1 MAADYSKPTTGS
13 NYTTFPTEIRDN
25 VDASL
30 TQLRGFTNAQG
41 TARNV
46 PTNAI
51 QWDDTNKR
59 WNYWDGDSFEPL
71 LSTTETLNL
80 SCNIN
85 ATGLKLG
92 DKTNTSNKVTL
103 GTNGDAW
110 IGHSGS
116 NFQIHNDTG
125 NSYFDAAANVILRAG
140 GTTKG
145 LECIGSGT
153 TTLFHNG
160 NSRFSTGD
168 TNNVSNAPL
177 DVNGTLTCDHILSID
192 ATSAASSIEVGKGRS
207 GNNSSYVDLISAAS
221 EGDYNA
227 RLIKASGADGELQL
241 TNKGTGTF
249 YLVQQQA
256 GALELKTSNS
266 TAMHID
272 SDQNVSIGTT
282 INLGLFDVA
291 SASTPEVYIHSTANS
306 SNDCKLHLRGSRTNS
321 TTTDLVQILFE
332 TNDNANTGVYA
343 QGSAIAKISA
353 GKGQA
358 NTNKGQLYFST
369 VRTSGSTPSIAMTID
384 DEGQCGIGTT
394 TPTELLHLESSAS
407 GGNHVLLKN
416 TGDNIIQLK
425 GDSNVSSSG
434 SLFQVK
440 GLWNGTDVGVIKF
453 LAGSDTTNKDDG
465 SISFSTRASGAALA
479 EVMRLTEGGLCG
491 INKNSPEGVL
501 HAHSAA
507 GDANFFLTTGTT
519 TGNTQVVFGDS
530 SDSDIGKIQYAH
542 SENSMSFHTNTNEH
556 MRLSS
561 GGHFYFNTTTN
572 YPGYGNT
579 NGGLFMEK
587 TANGAALFISKSNN
601 VNLFLNRNDYG
612 ALIALYK
619 EGVSVGSINTIANG
633 IKIPNI
639 AIGATSVESTVSIN
653 TNQRIQTAS
662 YVIAGLGGAGVAL
675 TVNDGGG
682 NANVCFNHVSQT
694 PEQNGKAG
702 RIDVNTDNTGD
713 TAIMAFSL
721 DESAV
726 ADTQAATTD
735 IMRINRGPESTLSG
749 GSSSTLR
756 NQVQVSTGTTTHPSL
771 TWIGDSDT
779 GFSRSA
785 ANTISVITQRV
796 ERISINNSRVLIAG
810 ELRNPQTAK
819 AWVNFNGGGTVTK
832 RDDYNVSSV
841 SDNGT
846 GNYVVNWDTDFS
858 DVNYAAVVTVSSSS
872 FIGGTGH
879 GTAYIQSQAASSMNI
894 KVFESTDS
902 ADVMDKDI
910 VNVVA
915 FSN

>member
-46 PTNAI
+46 PTNSI

-71 LSTTETLNL
+71 LSTSQILNL
-80 SCNIN
+80 NCIVN

-92 DKTNTSNKVTL
+92 DRGTNTNKITL
-103 GTNGDAW
+103 GADDDAW
-110 IGHSGS
+110 IGHSGTH
-116 NFQIHNDTG
+116 FQISNSTG
-125 NSYFDAAANVILRAG
+125 NSYLDAENNVILRAG

-145 LECIGSGT
+145 LECIGGGST
-153 TTLFHNG
+153 NLFHNG
-160 NSRFSTGD
+160 NSRFSTG
-168 TNNVSNAPL
+168 NSSNVSNANL
-177 DVNGTLTCDHILSID
+177 NVNGTLTCDDIFYLESE
-192 ATSAASSIEVGKGRS
+192 ANASRVELGKGRT
-207 GNNSSYVDLISAAS
+207 GNNSSYIDLISAAS

-249 YLVQQQA
+249 YLVQQNA
-256 GALELKTSNS
+256 GALELKTNNS

-272 SDQNVSIGTT
+272 SSRNVSIGTT
-282 INLGLFDVA
+282 TNLGLFDVA
-291 SASTPEVYIHSTANS
+291 TASTPEVYIHSTATS
-306 SNDCKLHLRGSRTNS
+306 SQDCKLHLRGSRTNS
-321 TTTDLVQILFE
+321 TSTDLVQILFE
-332 TNDNANTGVYA
+332 TNDNANTGVYE

-394 TPTELLHLESSAS
+394 APTELLHLESSAS

-416 TGDNIIQLK
+416 TGDNHIELT
-425 GDSNVSSSG
+425 GDSNVSSAG
-434 SLFQVK
+434 SLFQIR
-440 GLWNGTDVGVIKF
+440 GAWNGTDIGVIKF
-453 LAGSDTTNKDDG
+453 MAGADTTNKDDG
-465 SISFSTRASGAALA
+465 KIVFMTKASGASLV

-491 INKNSPEGVL
+491 LNTSPQGVL
-501 HAHSAA
+501 HAHSEA

-542 SENSMSFHTNTNEH
+542 TGNSMSFHTNTNEH

-561 GGHFYFNTTTN
+561 AGHFYFNTTTN

-587 TANGAALFISKSNN
+587 TANGAALFVSKTNN
-601 VNLFLNRNDYG
+601 AALYLNRNDYG

-633 IKIPNI
+633 LKLPNI

-662 YVIAGLGGAGVAL
+662 YVIAGLAHGGVAL
-675 TVNDGGG
+675 THNDGGG
-682 NANVCFNHVSQT
+682 NANVCFNHVAQK

-713 TAIMAFSL
+713 TAIMSFSL

-726 ADTQAATTD
+726 ADTSGAATD
-735 IMRINRGPESTLSG
+735 VLSIRRGPESSLSG

-771 TWIGDSDT
+771 AWIGDSDT

-785 ANTISVITQRV
+785 ANTLSVITERV
-796 ERISINNSRVLIAG
+796 ERISINNTRVLIAG

-819 AWVNFNGGGTVTK
+819 GWVNFNGGGTVTK

-841 SDNGT
+841 TDSGT

-858 DVNYAAVVTVSSSS
+858 DANYAAVVTVSSSS
-872 FIGGTGH
+872 FISGTGH

-894 KVFESTDS
+894 KVFESTNSGDL
-902 ADVMDKDI
+902 MDKDI

>member
-46 PTNAI
+46 PTNSI

-71 LSTTETLNL
+71 LSTAQILNL
-80 SCNIN
+80 NCIIN

-92 DKTNTSNKVTL
+92 DRGSTTNKITL
-103 GTNGDAW
+103 GADDDAW
-110 IGHSGS
+110 IGHSGTH
-116 NFQIHNDTG
+116 FQIS
-125 NSYFDAAANVILRAG
+125 NSNGHSYLDAEDNVILRAG

-145 LECIGSGT
+145 LECIGGGT

-160 NSRFSTGD
+160 ASRFSTGA
-168 TNNVSNAPL
+168 TNNVSNVQL
-177 DVNGTLTCDHILSID
+177 DVNGTLTCNHIFEID
-192 ATSAASSIEVGKGRS
+192 ATTAASRIELGKGRT
-207 GNNSSYVDLISAAS
+207 GDNSSYIDLISAAN
-221 EGDYNA
+221 EGDYNT
-227 RLIKASGADGELQL
+227 RLIKASGADGNLQL

-249 YLVQQQA
+249 YLVQQNA
-256 GALELKTSNS
+256 GALELKTNNS

-272 SDQNVSIGTT
+272 SSRNVSIGTT

-291 SASTPEVYIHSTANS
+291 TASTPEVYIHSTATTS
-306 SNDCKLHLRGSRTNS
+306 QDCKLHLRGSRTSS

-353 GKGQA
+353 GKGLA

-394 TPTELLHLESSAS
+394 APTELLHLESSTS
-407 GGNHVLLKN
+407 GGNNLLLKN
-416 TGDNIIQLK
+416 TGNNYIELT

-434 SLFQVK
+434 SLFQIR
-440 GLWNGTDVGVIKF
+440 GAWNGTDIGVIKF
-453 LAGSDTTNKDDG
+453 MAGADTTNKDDG
-465 SISFSTRASGAALA
+465 KIVFMTRASGASLV

-491 INKNSPEGVL
+491 LNTAPQGVL
-501 HAHSAA
+501 HAHSEA

-542 SENSMSFHTNTNEH
+542 TGNSMSFHTNTNEH

-561 GGHFYFNTTTN
+561 GGNFFFNTTTT

-587 TANGAALFISKSNN
+587 TANGAALFVSKTNN
-601 VNLFLNRNDYG
+601 AALYLNRNDYG

-619 EGVSVGSINTIANG
+619 EGVSVGNISTIANG
-633 IKIPNI
+633 IKLPNI

-662 YVIAGLGGAGVAL
+662 YVVSGLGSGGVAL

-682 NANVCFNHVSQT
+682 NANVCFNHVAQT

-702 RIDVNTDNTGD
+702 RIHVNTDNTGN
-713 TAIMAFSL
+713 TAIMEFGL
-721 DESAV
+721 NESAV
-726 ADTQAATTD
+726 ANTSGAVTD
-735 IMRINRGPESTLSG
+735 VLTIKRGPESTLSG

-771 TWIGDSDT
+771 AWIGDTDT
-779 GFSRSA
+779 GFSRSS
-785 ANTISVITQRV
+785 ANTMSVITQSV
-796 ERISINNSRVLIAG
+796 ERISINNTRVLIAG

-819 AWVNFNGGGTVTK
+819 GWVNFNGDGTLSV

-841 SDNGT
+841 TDNGT
-846 GNYVVNWDTDFS
+846 GNYTINWDTDFS
-858 DVNYAAVVTVSSSS
+858 NANYAAVVTVSSAPL
-872 FIGGTGH
+872 IAGTGH
-879 GTAYIQSQAASSMNI
+879 GTVYIESQAASGMAI
-894 KVFESTDS
+894 KIFESTNS
-902 ADVMDKDI
+902 ADVMNKNI
-910 VNVVA
+910 VNVIA